1 MSPSNLLET
10 QVLIALVIQ
19 AVLLPL
25 SLLLLLGATR
35 RRRWLLLPWIVA
47 WAPIVPAGLV
57 ASVIS
62 VLHIPGLYKQLL
74 SLVPLMGTV
83 LLLFPTW
90 FTALHLF
97 AALAPPSA
105 SALLQAYS
113 SRSSL
118 NQASKDQDLIFKY
131 FYA

>member
-1 MSPSNLLET
+1 MF
-10 QVLIALVIQ
+10 
-19 AVLLPL
+19 
-25 SLLLLLGATR
+25 SLLSFSAAFDVSTSR
-35 RRRWLLLPWIVA
+35 CS
-47 WAPIVPAGLV
+47 PIVPAGLV
-57 ASVIS
+57 ASVLS
-62 VLHIPGLYKQLL
+62 VLHIPGLYKLL
-74 SLVPLMGTV
+74 SLVPLMATV

-97 AALAPPSA
+97 ATLAPPSA

-118 NQASKDQDLIFKY
+118 HQASKDQDLIFKY